1 MDNPQKDTHLIENQ
15 MKVLPVNKNGEGEF
29 R

>member
-15 MKVLPVNKNGEGEF
+15 MKVLPVNNE
-29 R
+29 